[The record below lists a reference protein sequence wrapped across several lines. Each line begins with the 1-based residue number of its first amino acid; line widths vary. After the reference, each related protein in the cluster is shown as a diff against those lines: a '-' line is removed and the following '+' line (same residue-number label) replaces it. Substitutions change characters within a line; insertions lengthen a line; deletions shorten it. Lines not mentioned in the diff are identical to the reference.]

1 MTRIEKLL
9 FSRRD
14 AQEEISFCWSPFPEE
29 RLDGND
35 VICEEG
41 VTFLHDETRRYRAD
55 ASKYT
60 GEIAF
65 ANIY

>member
-1 MTRIEKLL
+1 MTRIEKL
-9 FSRRD
+9 FRRD

-29 RLDGND
+29 RLVGND
-35 VICEEG
+35 VIREG
-41 VTFLHDETRRYRAD
+41 EVTFFNDETPRCRAD
-55 ASKYT
+55 ASKYN

>member
-9 FSRRD
+9 FSRRH

-29 RLDGND
+29 RFDGND
-35 VICEEG
+35 VIREG
-41 VTFLHDETRRYRAD
+41 EVAFLDDETRRCRAD
-55 ASKYT
+55 ASRYT

>member
-14 AQEEISFCWSPFPEE
+14 AQEISFCWSPFPEE
-29 RLDGND
+29 RLDEND
-35 VICEEG
+35 AIHEG
-41 VTFLHDETRRYRAD
+41 EVTFLHDETRRYRH
-55 ASKYT
+55 T

-65 ANIY
+65 ANMY

>member
-14 AQEEISFCWSPFPEE
+14 AREEISFCWSPFPG
-29 RLDGND
+29 LDGND
-35 VICEEG
+35 AIHEDEVA
-41 VTFLHDETRRYRAD
+41 FFHDETRRCRAD
-55 ASKYT
+55 AYKYT

>member
-1 MTRIEKLL
+1 MIMTRIEKLM
-9 FSRRD
+9 SRRD
-14 AQEEISFCWSPFPEE
+14 AQEKISFCWSPFPEE

-35 VICEEG
+35 VINE
-41 VTFLHDETRRYRAD
+41 VTRRYRAD
-55 ASKYT
+55 ASYN

>member
-1 MTRIEKLL
+1 MTRIEKL

-29 RLDGND
+29 RFNGND
-35 VICEEG
+35 VINEG
-41 VTFLHDETRRYRAD
+41 EVTFHHDETRRCRAD